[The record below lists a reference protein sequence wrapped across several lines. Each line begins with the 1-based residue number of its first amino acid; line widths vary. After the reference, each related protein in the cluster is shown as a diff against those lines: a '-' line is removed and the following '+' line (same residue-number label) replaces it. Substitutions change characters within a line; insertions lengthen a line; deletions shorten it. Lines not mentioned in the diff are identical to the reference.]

1 MQNKF
6 KKNNFAVSEL
16 FTPSLKLV
24 YVSVRTCS
32 EPLLVFM
39 QTNLG
44 KVCSEST

>member
-1 MQNKF
+1 MQNNF
-6 KKNNFAVSEL
+6 KKNNFAVSEP
-16 FTPSLKLV
+16 FTPYLKLV